1 MADEAPD
8 HSPEPTPGER
18 RDPGPSDL
26 VGVRLT
32 LYLGIAI
39 VATLASFFFVGVVV
53 GIIVLWPASCSG
65 LSASLQQSAART
77 SPTDR
82 AAEVQ

>member
-53 GIIVLWPASCSG
+53 GIIVLLACIVLG
-65 LSASLQQSAART
+65 TLGFVTAIRRADQS
-77 SPTDR
+77 D
-82 AAEVQ
+82 